1 MVNQEI
7 IYVGESYSK
16 QLEIAKSLTKNDLA
30 IIMSNYGNY
39 FSEYKEIKDIL
50 IQNNVPIILI
60 TLNYHSPQLLNFKDI
75 IYLSSQPFTGVGSY
89 PMKLFTEYLVRRLRV
104 KYK

>member
-1 MVNQEI
+1 MKNQEI
-7 IYVGESYSK
+7 LCS
-16 QLEIAKSLTKNDLA
+16 
-30 IIMSNYGNY
+30 
-39 FSEYKEIKDIL
+39 KDIFPAFNT
-50 IQNNVPIILI
+50 NNVPIILI

-75 IYLSSQPFTGVGSY
+75 IYLSSQPFTSVGSY

>member
-1 MVNQEI
+1 
-7 IYVGESYSK
+7 
-16 QLEIAKSLTKNDLA
+16 
-30 IIMSNYGNY
+30 MSNYGNY

-75 IYLSSQPFTGVGSY
+75 IYLSSQPFTSVGSY